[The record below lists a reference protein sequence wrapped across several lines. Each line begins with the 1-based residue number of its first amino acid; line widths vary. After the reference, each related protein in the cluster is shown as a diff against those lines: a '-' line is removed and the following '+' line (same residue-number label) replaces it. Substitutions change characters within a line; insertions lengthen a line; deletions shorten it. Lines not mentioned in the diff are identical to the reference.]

1 MPPRRDLFCAMQF
14 NSIDFLIYFPIVT
27 LLYFLLPQKIKWV
40 WLLACSVYFYMC
52 WKAKYIILIGFSI
65 LVTYTGSLLIQRWRQ
80 KRPIL
85 ARLTLAALGLSR
97 RT

>member
-1 MPPRRDLFCAMQF
+1 MPVKPGAPLPPRRDLFCAMQF

-65 LVTYTGSLLIQRWRQ
+65 LVTYTGSLLIQH
-80 KRPIL
+80 
-85 ARLTLAALGLSR
+85 
-97 RT
+97 